1 MIYLVLLLVFVIA
14 FLLVLKFGVLTD
26 KDNDFIPDELEV
38 LAEDIT
44 EDIMER
50 AENVKEELKDVKNSA
65 KNLAK
70 QAGDVVEAASGKK
83 RRGRKPK
90 KK

>member
-14 FLLVLKFGVLTD
+14 FLLVLKFEVLTD

-38 LAEDIT
+38 FAEDIA

-50 AENVKEELKDVKNSA
+50 TENVKEELKDVKKAA
-65 KNLAK
+65 KNLK
-70 QAGDVVEAASGKK
+70 DQAVDVAQAASGAK
-83 RRGRKPK
+83 RKGRKPK

>member
-14 FLLVLKFGVLTD
+14 FLLILKFEILTD

-38 LAEDIT
+38 FAEDIA

-50 AENVKEELKDVKNSA
+50 AENVKEELKDVKKAA
-65 KNLAK
+65 KNLK
-70 QAGDVVEAASGKK
+70 DQAVDVAQAASGAK
-83 RRGRKPK
+83 RKGRKPK